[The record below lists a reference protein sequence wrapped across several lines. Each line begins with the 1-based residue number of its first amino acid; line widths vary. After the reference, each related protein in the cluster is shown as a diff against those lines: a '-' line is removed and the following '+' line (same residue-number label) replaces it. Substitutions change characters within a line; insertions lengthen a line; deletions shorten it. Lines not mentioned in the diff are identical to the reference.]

1 MSISVIVTGVDG
13 SEGSNHALEW
23 VAGLAA
29 QTGARV
35 VAVHTFEPLA
45 HLEDQRP
52 PYDFQLA
59 EESAK
64 GRLEKEW
71 MAPLIGAGVEHECR
85 MLHGA
90 PWECLIDVADETD
103 ADLIVVGARGF
114 GVLRGLALGSTSN
127 KLIHASHRPVVVI
140 PPVDRS

>member
-1 MSISVIVTGVDG
+1 MSISVIVAGVDG
-13 SEGSNHALEW
+13 SEGSTNALQW

-29 QTGARV
+29 QTGSRV

-59 EESAK
+59 ESDAK
-64 GRLEKEW
+64 SRLEKDW
-71 MAPLIGAGVEHECR
+71 MAPLIAAGVEHECR
-85 MLHGA
+85 LLHGT
-90 PWECLIDVADETD
+90 PWECLIDAADDVD
-103 ADLIVVGARGF
+103 ADMIVVGARGF
-114 GVLRGLALGSTSN
+114 GVLRGMALGSTSN

-140 PPVDRS
+140 PPR